1 MTTAMIKKVLKAF
14 GQEGSVETELYV
26 EIPGQFIVDGKWLSQ
41 LVYFTDTDKLQVYQI
56 DTMGEGSFTDLSSLN
71 MGEQFYI
78 EACLEELVPQLVP
91 KGWIEYNGRKF
102 PYRDIAASRLN
113 PESSGMVKLA
123 DTELW
128 DEIMAD
134 YDAGLREAH
143 DIDNSIFYYCDSGF
157 IANDP
162 TDEEIIESIKP
173 YI

>member
-1 MTTAMIKKVLKAF
+1 MIKKVLKAF

-26 EIPGQFIVDGKWLSQ
+26 EIPGQFIIDGKWLSQ

-78 EACLEELVPQLVP
+78 EACLEELVPQIVP

-113 PESSGMVKLA
+113 PESSGMVKIADYELWLAILA
-123 DTELW
+123 DYE
-128 DEIMAD
+128 E
-134 YDAGLREAH
+134 GLYE
-143 DIDNSIFYYCDSGF
+143 DQDVDNSIFFYCDSGF

-162 TDEEIIESIKP
+162 TDEEIIEHVKTRI
-173 YI
+173 